1 MLAPTLEGVSLA
13 ESFGFFSGGELSFS
27 GSELEEDEE
36 EASSGEVLRFLC
48 GGERKEN
55 EEKGKRRK
63 REEERKKKGERKEEE
78 RQLKEKPNSRNT
90 LLYFLEGEKL
100 SQSTTPGRLQNF
112 LPCSALPAVSS
123 PPWLPS
129 VS

>member
-13 ESFGFFSGGELSFS
+13 ESFGFFSGSELSFS

-55 EEKGKRRK
+55 EEKGKRR
-63 REEERKKKGERKEEE
+63 EEKKGERKEEE
-78 RQLKEKPNSRNT
+78 RQLEEKPNSRNT
-90 LLYFLEGEKL
+90 LLYFLEGETL

-112 LPCSALPAVSS
+112 LPCSTLPAVSS
-123 PPWLPS
+123 PPWPPS

>member
-1 MLAPTLEGVSLA
+1 MELLAPFPPGSRLGAVPLGRRVFVLAPTVEGVSLA

-55 EEKGKRRK
+55 EEKGKRRR
-63 REEERKKKGERKEEE
+63 REEKKKERG
-78 RQLKEKPNSRNT
+78 RRRRN
-90 LLYFLEGEKL
+90 
-100 SQSTTPGRLQNF
+100 
-112 LPCSALPAVSS
+112 
-123 PPWLPS
+123 
-129 VS
+129 

>member
-1 MLAPTLEGVSLA
+1 MELLAPFPPGSRLGAVPLGRRVFVLAPTVEGVSLA

-55 EEKGKRRK
+55 EEKGRGRRK
-63 REEERKKKGERKEEE
+63 EKKKERG
-78 RQLKEKPNSRNT
+78 RRRRN
-90 LLYFLEGEKL
+90 
-100 SQSTTPGRLQNF
+100 
-112 LPCSALPAVSS
+112 
-123 PPWLPS
+123 
-129 VS
+129 